1 MSGDKIV
8 LLDGMGSSG
17 LDTAASG
24 LLSLVPSM
32 FASAFTTSTTKATSV
47 SSVAANTEMI
57 AQATQ
62 LTKGT

>member
-32 FASAFTTSTTKATSV
+32 FASAFTTSKTIQPLMLEK
-47 SSVAANTEMI
+47 
-57 AQATQ
+57 
-62 LTKGT
+62 